1 MKRWMIF
8 VIGGLMSLQ
17 VFGRQYQTFEENGK
31 VGMKDEEGHVVL
43 PPSFEALGWSDGS
56 FSVVGEVT
64 GYRLQGLWGI
74 VNLKKEFLTKAEYE
88 NLTYSGGDNVTARK
102 KVNSLY
108 RKAGCLNLR
117 GEIKIPFVYDGI
129 QAQSLRAIV
138 FNLSKGKYRYGLV
151 DHNNKSILPV
161 IYKYIK
167 PLGTLRYAA
176 ENDNGKIALFNEDG
190 NMVTDFVIDS
200 VSSFYKNYA
209 VIFQDHLQGLIDRDG
224 NTKLET
230 KYQSIKISEDGKV
243 FAQLPNEWSFVNEK
257 NETTTHIFTDE
268 LRPLSRNLFY
278 YKKGKHWGL
287 INDELRLVVPA
298 QYARIFQVEQ
308 NRYLVAQDSRMG
320 VIDEQGKSVIPFEF
334 DSLVY
339 TQGMFLAFTKGLGWR
354 LIDSNGKILSDR
366 FYQAAHS
373 LDNENFIVT
382 SKGFYGLVNSR
393 GKEFVHCV
401 FDSIAAPIKDLI
413 AVKFKGKYGI
423 INANEDW
430 LVAPQDFPLQVIN
443 EKIYLQKQ
451 PRIQFIKTFAGET
464 KYFSL
469 FQLTFRADDFKEV
482 FPNGTENVISY
493 DGSIIHRVIPPDNT
507 QEIFRES
514 EGLRGMKKDGRY
526 GFVDANGNLRIA
538 NRYDSIGE
546 FHEGL
551 GAVKLIGKW
560 GFVNENDHVAI
571 NPNYDY
577 AANFQNGLAI
587 VSRGKKMG
595 VINKNG
601 NTVLQFRYDFV
612 QRQQN
617 SFLLTSSNLKGL
629 ADFSGNVTI
638 EPRFDELIFTT
649 IDLVIACRDGKCGA
663 ITSHGLSVIPIIY
676 DQLIFNSSKNAFL
689 AERKSEWKEVPLN

>member
-8 VIGGLMSLQ
+8 VIGALVWLQ
-17 VFGRQYQTFEENGK
+17 AAGRQYQTFEENGK
-31 VGMKDEEGHVVL
+31 VGMKDDEGHVIL

-74 VNLKKEFLTKAEYE
+74 VNLKKEFLTNAEYE

-108 RKAGCLNLR
+108 HKAGCLNLR
-117 GEIKIPFVYDGI
+117 GEIKIPFIYDGI

-151 DHNNKSILPV
+151 DNNNKPILPV

-176 ENDNGKIALFNEDG
+176 ENDSGKIALFNEDG

-200 VSSFYKNYA
+200 VSSFYKNFA
-209 VIFQDHLQGLIDRDG
+209 VVYQDQLQGLIDRDG

-257 NETTTHIFTDE
+257 NETTTRTFTDE
-268 LRPLSRNLFY
+268 LRPLNEKLFY
-278 YKKGKHWGL
+278 YKKGNQWGL
-287 INDELRLVVPA
+287 INDEMKPVVPA
-298 QYARIFQVEQ
+298 RYTQVIQVEQ
-308 NRYLVAQDSRMG
+308 NKYLVALNSKMG
-320 VIDEQGKSVIPFEF
+320 VIDEQGKSVIPFVF

-339 TQGMFLAFTKGLGWR
+339 TQRMFLAFTKGQGWR
-354 LIDSNGKILSDR
+354 LIDSDAKILSD
-366 FYQAAHS
+366 FYQSVHS
-373 LDNENFIVT
+373 LDNENFIVA
-382 SKGFYGLVNSR
+382 SKGFYGLLNNQ

-401 FDSIAAPIKDLI
+401 FDSIAVPVKNMI

-430 LVAPQDFPLQVIN
+430 LVAPQDFPLQVVN
-443 EKIYLQKQ
+443 EKIYAQKQ
-451 PRIQFIKTFAGET
+451 TRIQFVKTFTGET

-469 FQLTFRADDFKEV
+469 FQLTFRPDNFKEA

-493 DGSIIHRVIPPDNT
+493 EGLVIHRVTPPDNT
-507 QEIFRES
+507 EKIFRES
-514 EGLRGMKKDGRY
+514 EGFRGMKKDGRY
-526 GFVDANGNLRIA
+526 GFVDTNGNLRIA

-571 NPNYDY
+571 NPNYDS
-577 AANFQNGLAI
+577 AANFHDGMAI
-587 VSRGKKMG
+587 VSRGKKVG
-595 VINKNG
+595 VINRAG
-601 NTVLQFRYDFV
+601 NTVLQFRYDRV
-612 QRQQN
+612 SRQQG
-617 SFLLTSSNLKGL
+617 SFLLTLSNLKGL
-629 ADFSGNVTI
+629 ADLNGNVTI
-638 EPRFDELIFTT
+638 EPRFDKLIFTT
-649 IDLVIACRDGKCGA
+649 GNLLIACRDGKCGA
-663 ITSHGLSVIPIIY
+663 ITNHGLSVIPIIY
-676 DQLIFNSSKNAFL
+676 DQLIFNSSKSIFL